1 MKAITLGTLLTA
13 AALFSGCNKVS
24 PESPAA
30 SAPPP
35 AAEMER
41 APLIVLE
48 KTPAAIA
55 APIKVQPPA
64 PAATPALAAAPPN
77 PFAPEG
83 VFFLTHKVSRQ
94 TDSGIISAP
103 PGARVERQSNGTFK
117 TANGDIFKLKPSDI
131 TNDTRIAEQL
141 AGHDARIQAAA
152 RSTASAISEPVQQTE
167 IPTQGPRATSA
178 VQPVAGLNKPA
189 GPAPASSLGAS
200 SLNSGAYGKKRAFI
214 DHDGDGRAFEIRSGA
229 SRNPYDRG
237 N

>member
-1 MKAITLGTLLTA
+1 MKAITLGTLLA
-13 AALFSGCNKVS
+13 AASLFSGCNKIS
-24 PESPAA
+24 PESPTA

-48 KTPAAIA
+48 ESPTAIA
-55 APIKVQPPA
+55 APIKVQPSA

-83 VFFLTHKVSRQ
+83 VFFLMHKVSRE

-103 PGARVERQSNGTFK
+103 PGTRVEKQSNGTFK
-117 TANGDIFKLKPSDI
+117 TARGDIFKLNPSDL
-131 TNDTRIAEQL
+131 TNDMRIAAHVSGQ
-141 AGHDARIQAAA
+141 DARIQAAA
-152 RSTASAISEPVQQTE
+152 RATTSASTEPVQQTE
-167 IPTQGPRATSA
+167 TPAQTVSA
-178 VQPVAGLNKPA
+178 QPVAGLKKPA

-229 SRNPYDRG
+229 SRNFYDRG